1 MLRIFEGEENVD
13 LGREQLFAMKMMHK
27 PVLMKQRAVKYSDEG
42 EMEII
47 NNLDK
52 VYNEVETWAQVSHP
66 NIIKIYE
73 IIDAEELGIFC
84 FECGEPLID
93 DPDGSPGV
101 LVHEEREIDND
112 HPPRPE

>member
-1 MLRIFEGEENVD
+1 
-13 LGREQLFAMKMMHK
+13 MKMMHK

-73 IIDAEELGIFC
+73 IIDAEEHDYLYIILELADMGQLAKWDFEKEVYNRNQQIF
-84 FECGEPLID
+84 EL
-93 DPDGSPGV
+93 V
-101 LVHEEREIDND
+101 LEALERNG
-112 HPPRPE
+112 